1 MSSAIRTANV
11 CSSEIS
17 TAGMQMMDEPTIT
30 SIRCD
35 ILVFLFK
42 RCSDSAIYIKAFGT
56 KCWPTHMAI

>member
-1 MSSAIRTANV
+1 MI
-11 CSSEIS
+11 
-17 TAGMQMMDEPTIT
+17 DEPTIT

-56 KCWPTHMAI
+56 KRWPTHMAI